1 MTSAEL
7 LNTFQQRLTL
17 DMKLLSLP
25 DRALDKNRGGGE
37 AGFLKTVSR
46 QRTMMQGQS
55 VPPKAGTPA
64 ECDLPRPT
72 N

>member
-1 MTSAEL
+1 MTSAQL
-7 LNTFQQRLTL
+7 LNTFQQRLTH

-25 DRALDKNRGGGE
+25 DRALDKTGGE

-55 VPPKAGTPA
+55 VPPKSW
-64 ECDLPRPT
+64 RIRRM
-72 N
+72 